1 MGNLLKKL
9 FGSKSSAS
17 KSKKRFDEAMT
28 KINQTAFSATLVAT
42 EQKKNPVTKKTADK
56 PVAKKVAKPEVKK
69 PATTKTAPKKVVTAP
84 KKATSKPTTKKP
96 VSKKK

>member
-9 FGSKSSAS
+9 FGSKSSVS
-17 KSKKRFDEAMT
+17 KT
-28 KINQTAFSATLVAT
+28 NQRLDKSLTEISQRAFSATLVAT
-42 EQKKNPVTKKTADK
+42 EQKKNPVTKKAADK